1 MNQYKLPLVDYD
13 TLTKHVGDGLTAFIK
28 SLAGKKAED
37 PNILK
42 EMFEAFSVHYEDVML
57 NTTNFYPS
65 ALNFMN
71 KFKSNGKNKIGVVTN
86 KPEKHARIILKHL
99 GIAHDYFVQIFG
111 GDTFEV
117 KKPHPKPL
125 LEMMNL
131 ASAQPQDTI
140 MIGDSRQD
148 LEAARSANTHFI
160 AVGFGYNSVER
171 LTGLG
176 AKTFMHHFDELENL
190 TSQFFV

>member
-1 MNQYKLPLVDYD
+1 MLQS
-13 TLTKHVGDGLTAFIK
+13 A
-28 SLAGKKAED
+28 
-37 PNILK
+37 ILK
-42 EMFEAFSVHYEDVML
+42 
-57 NTTNFYPS
+57 
-65 ALNFMN
+65 
-71 KFKSNGKNKIGVVTN
+71 KILTQ
-86 KPEKHARIILKHL
+86 A
-99 GIAHDYFVQIFG
+99 
-111 GDTFEV
+111 
-117 KKPHPKPL
+117 
-125 LEMMNL
+125 
-131 ASAQPQDTI
+131 AQPQDTI